1 MAPPG
6 PGTAPGMQLDK
17 VRTLLD
23 RPGPYVSVHLD
34 VSRTTEDARQQ
45 IDARWT
51 TSRHELERHGI
62 DAAVVDEIGERLH
75 EPTHLPGEVRRTIV
89 ATPEGV
95 VLDDARAGSSW
106 WPEGVSVGPLP
117 DLAGWLGMVD
127 GEFPFVLVRT
137 DRAGADIEVYVAPSQ
152 AVAEQK
158 SVDGETLDIRR
169 LPEGDWMHKKYQQR
183 AENNW
188 QANAELVAEQ
198 LRDLARRY
206 QPRLVVVCGDV
217 RARTDLVDI
226 IGDVPQVDVEVV
238 ESGGRAAGVDEDALW
253 RDVHRVLATYAARD
267 TDDLLQR
274 LARGTAVGEGA
285 VVGVDPVVDAFVQGE
300 VERLALDLAGAH
312 DRTIDVADHPGLS
325 LPEGANTAG
334 PLPAD
339 QVLVAA
345 AALTDAQLTVLPRDV
360 LDDPV
365 AATLRWG

>member
-1 MAPPG
+1 
-6 PGTAPGMQLDK
+6 MQLDQ
-17 VRTLLD
+17 VRTVLD

-34 VSRTTEDARQQ
+34 VSRATEDARQQ
-45 IDARWT
+45 LDARWT

-62 DAAVVDEIGERLH
+62 APAVIDEIGERLH

-127 GEFPFVLVRT
+127 GEFPFVLVRA
-137 DRAGADIEVYVAPSQ
+137 DRAGADLEVYVARGRGI
-152 AVAEQK
+152 AEAA
-158 SVDGETLDIRR
+158 SVDGETMDIRK
-169 LPEGDWMHKKYQQR
+169 LPEGDWMQKKYQQR

-188 QANAELVAEQ
+188 QANAELVAGQ
-198 LRDLARRY
+198 LRELARSY
-206 QPRLVVVCGDV
+206 QPRLVIVCGDV
-217 RARTDLVDI
+217 RARTDLVEI

-253 RDVHRVLATYAARD
+253 ADVQRVLDAYEARD
-267 TDDLLQR
+267 TEDLLQT
-274 LARGTAVGEGA
+274 LARGKAVGEGA
-285 VVGVDPVVDAFVQGE
+285 ALGVDPVVDAFVQGG
-300 VERLALDLAGAH
+300 VDTLAIDLATAH
-312 DRTIDVADHPGLS
+312 EKAIDAADHPGLT
-325 LPEGANTAG
+325 LPESAAGAG

-345 AALTDAQLTVLPRDV
+345 AAMTDAGLTVLPRDV
-360 LDDPV
+360 LEEPV